1 MPSLDRRHKN
11 EYMEFQKD
19 YLDYPKDKMR
29 IINRNSYLVLR
40 AEDLD
45 LGIFK
50 PVYSVENQF
59 FNTAFDGK
67 FISIEINDLR

>member
-1 MPSLDRRHKN
+1 MRSLDKRHKN

-50 PVYSVENQF
+50 LVYSVEN
-59 FNTAFDGK
+59 
-67 FISIEINDLR
+67 

>member
-1 MPSLDRRHKN
+1 MPSLDKRHKN
-11 EYMEFQKD
+11 ECMGFQKD
-19 YLDYPKDKMR
+19 YLDYPKDRMG

-50 PVYSVENQF
+50 PVYSVEN
-59 FNTAFDGK
+59 
-67 FISIEINDLR
+67 